1 MPYCGRQD
9 VIDRL
14 SASGVI
20 YVTDDDGDNGDPSPD
35 ELAFIDQAIAAC
47 DAEIDAAL
55 LPYIPIPIDGS
66 NEWLRHRDVDLA
78 VERVIERKGQ
88 SVPSSLTEAAH
99 RSRQWLEMVR
109 KGEMRVPGLTYPSDS
124 TTGMDAPIG
133 LPRVVNPTT
142 GE

>member
-1 MPYCGRQD
+1 MPYCDRQD

-14 SASGVI
+14 SASGII
-20 YVTDDDGDNGDPSPD
+20 YVTDDDGDNGDPTPE
-35 ELAFIDQAIAAC
+35 ELGYIDQAISAC

-55 LPYIPIPIDGS
+55 LPYVSIPIDGS

-88 SVPSSLTEAAH
+88 SVPTSLKDAAD
-99 RSRQWLEMVR
+99 RTRRWLELIR
-109 KGEMRVPGLTYPSDS
+109 KGEMRVPGLAYPSDLS
-124 TTGMDAPIG
+124 SEVDSSLGR
-133 LPRVVNPTT
+133 PRVVNPTT

>member
-1 MPYCGRQD
+1 MSYCSRQD
-9 VIDRL
+9 IIDRL

-20 YVTDDDGDNGDPSPD
+20 YVVDDDGDNNTPSPD
-35 ELAFIDQAIAAC
+35 ELAYIDQAIAAC

-55 LPYIPIPIDGS
+55 LPYVSIPIDGF

-88 SVPSSLTEAAH
+88 SVPSSLKEAAD
-99 RSRQWLEMVR
+99 RSRRWLELIR
-109 KGEMRVPGLTYPSDS
+109 KGEMRVPGLAYASDMS
-124 TTGMDAPIG
+124 GEADSSLG
-133 LPRVVNPTT
+133 QPRVVNPTA